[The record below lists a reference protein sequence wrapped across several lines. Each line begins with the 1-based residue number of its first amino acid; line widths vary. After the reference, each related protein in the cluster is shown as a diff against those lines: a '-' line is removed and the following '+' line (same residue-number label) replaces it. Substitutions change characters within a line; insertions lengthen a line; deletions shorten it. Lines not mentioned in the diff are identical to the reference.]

1 MSCPALGLETD
12 TARIRAKV
20 CRRLAELVPEP
31 KRGCYPERLHHAM
44 RHSLLAPGKRIRPI
58 VTVLTAVS
66 LGGDETRALDPA
78 CAIEMV
84 HTASLIL
91 DDMPF
96 MDNAT
101 LRRGQPANHR
111 VYGEDTATLAAVA
124 LLNRAY
130 GVVGD
135 ATGLAHDLRV
145 EIVGLLSAA
154 VGCEGIIAGQE
165 WDLHPGTELS
175 DAQSLASLHDHKTG
189 ALFVASAEVG
199 ARIAGANGKR
209 LGRIRTF
216 AKNMGLAFQVLDDL
230 TDVMSTEAECGKNVS
245 ADSGKVTFVSLLGL
259 EKCRGL
265 IAEYVETA
273 VSTLDPLQPTI
284 QPLVELASSMLA
296 SKQDHALH
304 KVVETAH

>member
-1 MSCPALGLETD
+1 MSGLAVGLETE

-31 KRGCYPERLHHAM
+31 KRGCYPGRLHHAM
-44 RHSLLAPGKRIRPI
+44 RHSLLAPGKRIRPV

-66 LGGDETRALDPA
+66 LGGDEARALDPA

-130 GVVGD
+130 GVVGE
-135 ATGLAHDLRV
+135 AAGLPNDLRV
-145 EIVGLLSAA
+145 ELVALLSAA

-175 DAQSLASLHDHKTG
+175 DAESLASLHDHKTG
-189 ALFVASAEVG
+189 ALFVASAEMG
-199 ARIAGANGKR
+199 ARVAGITEDE
-209 LGRIRTF
+209 LQRIRTF
-216 AKNMGLAFQVLDDL
+216 AKNIGLAFQVLDDL

-245 ADSGKVTFVSLLGL
+245 ADSGKVTFLSLLGA
-259 EKCRGL
+259 EKSRAL
-265 IAEYVETA
+265 IDEYVETA
-273 VSTLDPLQPTI
+273 VSTLNPLQPAVR
-284 QPLVELASSMLA
+284 PLVQLALSMLA
-296 SKQDHALH
+296 SKQYHALH
-304 KVVETAH
+304 EVVEVAQ